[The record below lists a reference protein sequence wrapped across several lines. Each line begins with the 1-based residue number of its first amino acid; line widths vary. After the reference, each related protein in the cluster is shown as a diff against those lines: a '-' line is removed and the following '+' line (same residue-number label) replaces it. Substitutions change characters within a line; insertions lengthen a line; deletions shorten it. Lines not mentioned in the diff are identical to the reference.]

1 MKIRMLEK
9 RMWLVLA
16 MLLQTGCLS
25 MNLGGSADR
34 LVSYVLVDARP
45 SMSARQEPIS
55 TTVIIQS
62 QGGDPMANSLSIAYS
77 LAPNQRELYQ
87 LSRWTE
93 RPVSALSRLLIQ
105 RLHTRGSFQSVA
117 ALGEGVGGD
126 LGLNLVIESMYHD
139 ATTSPGNVKLS
150 VRADLI
156 QRSTRELLSRQVF
169 NSEAD
174 LSVIGPE
181 AVVDAMGIAVADV
194 FDALVPWLET
204 ETAAGLSN

>member
-1 MKIRMLEK
+1 MKIRIPEK
-9 RMWLVLA
+9 RLWLVLA
-16 MLLQTGCLS
+16 MLMQTGCLS

-34 LVSYVLVDARP
+34 LVSYVLVDSRP
-45 SMSARQEPIS
+45 SMSARQEPIP

-77 LAPNQRELYQ
+77 QAPNQRELYQ
-87 LSRWTE
+87 LSHWTE
-93 RPVSALSRLLIQ
+93 RPVSALPRLLIQ

-126 LGLNLVIESMYHD
+126 LGVNLVIESMYHD
-139 ATTSPGNVKLS
+139 AAASPGTVKLS

-156 QRSTRELLSRQVF
+156 ERSTRELLSRQVF
-169 NSEAD
+169 NTEAD

-181 AVVDAMGIAVADV
+181 AVVDAMGIAIADI
-194 FDALVPWLET
+194 FDALVPWLEAQT
-204 ETAAGLSN
+204 VTALSN